1 MFVCVP
7 VCISFIT
14 PGGESVDQ
22 CLYSDRDFVI
32 LFTACHRVLNFFWI
46 TNTSRVAPKNHNVSI
61 ITVWLD
67 GRSLRLANG
76 GKKKGDGESN
86 LSNWQFKQYSAVAH
100 PITLD
105 SAEINS
111 VDKLLGKRTGKKK
124 KGGNS
129 ARTPVRSDAV
139 ARESPTPWCGEERW
153 PLLFVRLW
161 LHR

>member
-1 MFVCVP
+1 M
-7 VCISFIT
+7 
-14 PGGESVDQ
+14 SVLLQ
-22 CLYSDRDFVI
+22 SD
-32 LFTACHRVLNFFWI
+32 LT
-46 TNTSRVAPKNHNVSI
+46 
-61 ITVWLD
+61 D
-67 GRSLRLANG
+67 GASDLQMGG
-76 GKKKGDGESN
+76 GKQLEQ
-86 LSNWQFKQYSAVAH
+86 LAAQFKQYSAVAH

-139 ARESPTPWCGEERW
+139 ARESPTPRCGEERW